1 MRITKDFSLR
11 LANEIAQRN
20 IYDTD
25 EVATLIKVNIESELV
40 GLIRENAEKVD
51 LRYQEVLQRIAKTR
65 IGSKEYVE
73 LGYQLS
79 RLKHEKKAM
88 NKAADKETRDRMYSR
103 LRTFIIDRLGEEFL
117 NDFYDEINKK

>member
-20 IYDTD
+20 IYDID
-25 EVATLIKVNIESELV
+25 EVATLIKVNIESEL
-40 GLIRENAEKVD
+40 GSLIRENAEKVEAK
-51 LRYQEVLQRIAKTR
+51 YQEVLQRQAKNR
-65 IGSKEYVE
+65 IGSKEYID
-73 LGYQLS
+73 LGYQLA

-88 NKAADKETRDRMYSR
+88 NKAADKEKRDRMYSL
-103 LRTFIIDRLGEEFL
+103 LRAFIIDRLGGEFL

>member
-25 EVATLIKVNIESELV
+25 EVATLIKVNIESEL
-40 GLIRENAEKVD
+40 GSLIRENAEKVD

-88 NKAADKETRDRMYSR
+88 NKAADKEKRDRMYSL
-103 LRTFIIDRLGEEFL
+103 LRAFIIDRLGEEFL